1 MARKITATK
10 CPPQKCNFYTFL
22 LFYCPEIILQNSRY
36 SAVEVASLNYLRYV
50 CISLAVAHPFPKT
63 ANVVASHNIFVF

>member
-22 LFYCPEIILQNSRY
+22 LFYCRENILQNSRY
-36 SAVEVASLNYLRYV
+36 SAVEIASLNYLRYLFV
-50 CISLAVAHPFPKT
+50 YLLQLHTPFQKLPT
-63 ANVVASHNIFVF
+63 

>member
-22 LFYCPEIILQNSRY
+22 LFYCRENILQNSRY

-50 CISLAVAHPFPKT
+50 YLYIPCSCTPLSKNCQRSGF
-63 ANVVASHNIFVF
+63 S